1 MQKKCEKCEA
11 MFEAVRSNS
20 RFCSKPC
27 YYAVYAEQNVERR
40 RAARARYLEKNKDVQ
55 AERVRAWHA
64 ANPDRVREI
73 KRAYYERNKSRVIAV
88 AIEHDKQN
96 PEKVRLRKAKYDAS
110 DAGRINSKA
119 KAHRRRARIKAN
131 GGSFSAAEWT
141 ALVERCGNRC
151 VACFTPSTAAALE
164 PDHIV
169 PIALGGSNAISNI
182 QPLCRSC
189 NARKAA
195 KVHNYIEASVPSD
208 DAPEPENGT

>member
-11 MFEAVRSNS
+11 MFEAVRSS
-20 RFCSKPC
+20 ARFCSKPC
-27 YYAVYAEQNVERR
+27 SYAAWAQVNADKRATSRSRYY
-40 RAARARYLEKNKDVQ
+40 EKNREDVIARG
-55 AERVRAWHA
+55 AEWA
-64 ANPDRVREI
+64 AENRERSREI
-73 KRAYYERNKSRVIAV
+73 KRAYYERNREKVIARSTEF
-88 AIEHDKQN
+88 AKQN
-96 PEKVRLRKAKYDAS
+96 PEIANAYKAKHEKT
-110 DAGRINSKA
+110 DAGRVTRKA
-119 KAHRRRARIKAN
+119 TTHRRRARIKAN

>member
-11 MFEAVRSNS
+11 MFEAVRSNA

-27 YYAVYAEQNVERR
+27 SYAAWAATNGAKRAASQARYYEKNREEVLARGAKWATENVERS
-40 RAARARYLEKNKDVQ
+40 L
-55 AERVRAWHA
+55 
-64 ANPDRVREI
+64 EI
-73 KRAYYERNKSRVIAV
+73 KRAYYARNRERVIAV
-88 AIEHDKQN
+88 AAAHDAAN
-96 PEKVRLRKAKYDAS
+96 PEKVSERKARYERT
-110 DAGRINSKA
+110 DAGRLNRKA
-119 KAHRRRARIKAN
+119 TTHRRRARIKAN

-151 VACFTPSTAAALE
+151 VACFTPSTAVALE

>member
-40 RAARARYLEKNKDVQ
+40 RAARARYLEKNKDMQ

-73 KRAYYERNKSRVIAV
+73 KRAYYERNRPEVIARS
-88 AIEHDKQN
+88 AAYDKQN
-96 PEKVRLRKAKYDAS
+96 PEQARAKKAKYAKT
-110 DAGRINSKA
+110 DAGKIAGKA
-119 KAHRRRARIKAN
+119 VVHRRRARLLAN